1 VVETSVSFS
10 ILNQPSF
17 LNLLYKLDR
26 KYVPPDRKTIR
37 NRIGEEYKDR
47 FLEIKNIMKIAS
59 KINLTCDIWTSIVI
73 DPYLG
78 VTAHYVDSDWQMRSH
93 ILDVSLFP
101 HPHDSLSIKN
111 AIKEVKFKKK

>member
-1 VVETSVSFS
+1 
-10 ILNQPSF
+10 
-17 LNLLYKLDR
+17 
-26 KYVPPDRKTIR
+26 VPPDRKTIR

-78 VTAHYVDSDWQMRSH
+78 M
-93 ILDVSLFP
+93 
-101 HPHDSLSIKN
+101 
-111 AIKEVKFKKK
+111 